1 MAPGKQFDGLP
12 RGGHSGMRIFF
23 SAGEPS
29 GDQHAARLTSALQK
43 LNPEIRLEGFGGPAM
58 QAAGCHLL
66 FELTTM
72 AVMGFLRVLP
82 LLARFRRLVQL
93 AEAHFDSS
101 PPDAVVLVDFPGFNW
116 WIAKAAKKRGIPVI
130 YYLPPQLWAWA
141 PWRLKKVRRWVDHV
155 LCTLPFE
162 YNWYRDRGIECSHVE
177 HPFFDQAADYP
188 IDEEL
193 VRTIRGTGAQP
204 VVALLP
210 GSRRHEIA
218 ANWEVQLQ
226 IASKISA
233 EIPEVRWVVGSYR
246 EDQLNL
252 CQEIQQRIHPELRL
266 AYQLGKTP
274 EVIAAAD
281 FCLLVSGSISLELLA
296 RQRPGIVLYRIG
308 SISRFLSRFLM
319 HCRFITLP
327 NLIAE
332 RELMPEFISSGNP
345 QSDITEIAEI
355 SLHWIRQP
363 DVFAA
368 HRREFRQLS
377 ATTAV
382 PGASDN
388 AARRICELLQGES
401 APNSPADRQDLFAA

>member
-1 MAPGKQFDGLP
+1 M
-12 RGGHSGMRIFF
+12 H
-23 SAGEPS
+23 
-29 GDQHAARLTSALQK
+29 T
-43 LNPEIRLEGFGGPAM
+43 
-58 QAAGCHLL
+58 
-66 FELTTM
+66 
-72 AVMGFLRVLP
+72 AVR
-82 LLARFRRLVQL
+82 VQL
-93 AEAHFDSS
+93 VSR
-101 PPDAVVLVDFPGFNW
+101 P
-116 WIAKAAKKRGIPVI
+116 
-130 YYLPPQLWAWA
+130 
-141 PWRLKKVRRWVDHV
+141 
-155 LCTLPFE
+155 
-162 YNWYRDRGIECSHVE
+162 GIECSHVG

-296 RQRPGIVLYRIG
+296 RHRPGIVLYRIG

-355 SLHWIRQP
+355 SSTGSGSPMYLPPIAAKSGSCQQQRQ
-363 DVFAA
+363 
-368 HRREFRQLS
+368 FRGPATMPPGESVNCCS
-377 ATTAV
+377 ARV
-382 PGASDN
+382 PQTV
-388 AARRICELLQGES
+388 RRIGRISSQPETC
-401 APNSPADRQDLFAA
+401 R